1 MREIII
7 IEEENGQADIEN
19 EGMLY
24 GYGSNEESCSEK
36 DMAGTIREPLPTS
49 QMNTTSQIVLVGANI
64 CPSES
69 LDYEYE

>member
-24 GYGSNEESCSEK
+24 GNGSNESSCSEK
-36 DMAGTIREPLPTS
+36 DMAGTIREPLLTS

-64 CPSES
+64 CPIES